1 MALEEGRKRLGEGME
16 FLSKGLH
23 DFGMVT
29 SHLELQLIGSKIGTL
44 GWMTSGSLVGT
55 DAVFGLFADQWL

>member
-1 MALEEGRKRLGEGME
+1 ME

>member
-1 MALEEGRKRLGEGME
+1 MGLEEGRKRLGEGME

-29 SHLELQLIGSKIGTL
+29 SHLELQFIGSKIGTL

-55 DAVFGLFADQWL
+55 DAAFGFFAAQWL